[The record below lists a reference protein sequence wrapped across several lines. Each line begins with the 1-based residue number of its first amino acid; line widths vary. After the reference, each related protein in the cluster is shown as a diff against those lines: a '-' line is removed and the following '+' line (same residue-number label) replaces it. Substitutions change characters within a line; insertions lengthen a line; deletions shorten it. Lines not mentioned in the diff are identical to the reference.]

1 MSIFP
6 IIGGCI
12 PETRIGQTNGR
23 PVIRTP
29 LSEPYGTV
37 DYSELAMSDAEGYAH
52 HILHLVAL
60 WKQEQ
65 EKTA

>member
-12 PETRIGQTNGR
+12 SETRLGHSNGH

-37 DYSELAMSDAEGYAH
+37 DYSEIHIGDARGHAHQILA
-52 HILHLVAL
+52 LVEEY
-60 WKQEQ
+60 EQ
-65 EKTA
+65 KATA

>member
-6 IIGGCI
+6 ILGGCI
-12 PETRIGQTNGR
+12 SETRLGQTNGT

-37 DYSELAMSDAEGYAH
+37 DYSEICLSDAKGYAH
-52 HILHLVAL
+52 HILHLVAQ
-60 WKQEQ
+60 WESEQDKQ
-65 EKTA
+65 